1 MRNYKYLIIGNSG
14 GGVGAMEAIREIDK
28 DGSLAVISDEEHH
41 VYGRPLISY
50 YLADEI
56 DYDKIFYRPVDFY
69 EKKGIDPILGKKVLK
84 IDFDQRSVALDDG
97 SGIGFEKLLL
107 ATGGEPFVP
116 AIKGLEDH
124 EFFNFI
130 TLDDSVKIRE
140 RLARKNTETAVVLGG
155 GLIGLKAAEAL
166 TQRGIHVKVVE
177 LADRVL
183 SPVLDEQGS
192 AIIQRVIEQAGVEVI
207 TGHTIA
213 EVTGQGTWVNSVIL
227 DSGERIDCGLLIIAI
242 GVRPRVELARD
253 TQIQVR
259 RGIVV
264 DKFMQ
269 TSVPG
274 IYACGD
280 CAEVYD
286 FITDGFRLTPL
297 WPTAH
302 VGGRVA
308 GSNMAGVEKEYV
320 WGTGMNAVDFFGFPV
335 ISAGL
340 INPPDGEEM
349 EVLTRL
355 DEDARTYRKFLIR
368 DRRIAGMVFVNQVDR
383 AGVALGL
390 MREKTDIT
398 PFRDKLL
405 RDDFGAIYL
414 PREIREE
421 INMIRHA

>member
-14 GGVGAMEAIREIDK
+14 GGVGAMEAIREIDR

-56 DYDKIFYRPVDFY
+56 DYDKIFYRPLDFY
-69 EKKGIDPILGKKVLK
+69 EKKDIDPILGRKALK

-97 SGIGFEKLLL
+97 SNIRFEKLLL

-116 AIKGLEDH
+116 PIKGLENH

-130 TLDDSVKIRE
+130 TLNDSVKIRE
-140 RLARKNTETAVVLGG
+140 RLARKNIETTVVLGG

-166 TQRGIHVKVVE
+166 TQRGVHVKVVE

-192 AIIQRVIEQAGVEVI
+192 AIIQGVMEEAGVEVI

-213 EVTGQGTWVNSVIL
+213 EVTGQGTSVNSVIL
-227 DSGERIDCGLLIIAI
+227 DSGEKIDCGLLIVAI

-264 DKFMQ
+264 NKLMQ

-274 IYACGD
+274 VYACGD

-349 EVLTRL
+349 EVLARL

-368 DRRIAGMVFVNQVDR
+368 DNRIAGMVFVNQVDR

-398 PFRDKLL
+398 PFKDKLL

-421 INMIRHA
+421 INMAAG